1 MTNKW
6 KDLIDIA
13 GGTAIVGSEVAWTV
27 FLTSAASKI
36 PIVGIPIAAIL
47 GVTGAGTTVYL
58 ANGLRFLYKDWRRD
72 YC

>member
-27 FLTSAASKI
+27 FLTSTASKI
-36 PIVGIPIAAIL
+36 PIVGIPIAVIL
-47 GVTGAGTTVYL
+47 GVTGAGATVYL

>member
-6 KDLIDIA
+6 KNLIEIA

-36 PIVGIPIAAIL
+36 PIIGIPTAAMFGLI
-47 GVTGAGTTVYL
+47 GTGATIYL
-58 ANGLRFLYKDWRRD
+58 ANGLRLFYKDWYRD